1 MDMLDLNPGVGQY
14 TLDYGVPRIYH
25 VCSSDFKIVTQFDR
39 NHLASSYEYGLLDV
53 SILLSFFYRVLVYL
67 ICYVFYKFYMQA
79 FFVYDV
85 C

>member
-1 MDMLDLNPGVGQY
+1 MDMLDLNPGAGQY

-25 VCSSDFKIVTQFDR
+25 VCSSDFKFVTQFDR

-53 SILLSFFYRVLVYL
+53 SILLSLYGFYITSSVLLFTNYACML
-67 ICYVFYKFYMQA
+67 
-79 FFVYDV
+79 FVYAI